1 MASGLRAS
9 FPRAIL
15 LNELCLPTSPTQP
28 PAGHLAAPAAP
39 SNSKKPVPAAS
50 VSLHPAPAVH
60 LHDDAIRMAG
70 LDERLRALAKV
81 SGDYVPA
88 ASTCFQASSSGPSTL
103 IIRVADVAESNVVRQ
118 IAAELGVP
126 SDAFDVDVDSRIRPS
141 TSYILTACNIAD
153 ARADAS
159 GELAVKIALYVLQRT
174 VLDASVE
181 LWDLNA
187 TDTLPAT
194 WLRVGGRADS
204 GVDTESG
211 SAGGASVTGMR
222 PTGGHDK
229 SSLGP
234 RTEVRV
240 CVRAEHIAVADAAVE
255 TLRAALP
262 SDCLCISAVIG
273 ESHYLTGPWP
283 PLSHGASIRV
293 KEMSQPATHPE
304 FQRSFEAFVE
314 PTDMATTCTA
324 SSGSGSMSAGA

>member
-174 VLDASVE
+174 VLDASGSCGISTRPILSLPRGSE
-181 LWDLNA
+181 LGVAQTVVWIPRAAVRVARLLRGCA
-187 TDTLPAT
+187 PLGVTTSLLWGPAP
-194 WLRVGGRADS
+194 RC
-204 GVDTESG
+204 G
-211 SAGGASVTGMR
+211 SASVQSTSPWPMR
-222 PTGGHDK
+222 P
-229 SSLGP
+229 
-234 RTEVRV
+234 
-240 CVRAEHIAVADAAVE
+240 
-255 TLRAALP
+255 
-262 SDCLCISAVIG
+262 
-273 ESHYLTGPWP
+273 
-283 PLSHGASIRV
+283 
-293 KEMSQPATHPE
+293 
-304 FQRSFEAFVE
+304 
-314 PTDMATTCTA
+314 
-324 SSGSGSMSAGA
+324 